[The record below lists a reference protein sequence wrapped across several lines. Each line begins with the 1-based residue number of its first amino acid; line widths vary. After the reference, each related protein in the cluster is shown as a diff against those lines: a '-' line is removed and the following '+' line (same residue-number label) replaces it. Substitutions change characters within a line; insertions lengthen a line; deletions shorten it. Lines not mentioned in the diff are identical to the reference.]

1 VRCTLILVTGATGT
15 VGTELVRQ
23 LVEAG
28 ETPRVLVRDPAK
40 LGAIKAKVDVAV
52 GDLGRPET
60 LTPALCG
67 VTKVFLLAF
76 GANLPKY
83 DANLIDAAKAAK
95 VEHIVKLSVLTIDE
109 EPPSAVT
116 AWHLPGEEKL
126 RTSGMAWTFLRPDV
140 FMSNTLSWA
149 PTIKEQG
156 LFYHPT
162 GQGKWAPID
171 PFDIAA
177 VGVAALTKSGHASN
191 AYTLTGPV
199 TLSAGE
205 HAEILT
211 RVLGKPTALG
221 YSPPRPPKGTVQAKA
236 VNL

>member
-1 VRCTLILVTGATGT
+1 MILVTGATGT

-60 LTPALCG
+60 LTPALHG

-76 GANLPKY
+76 GADLPKY
-83 DANLIDAAKAAK
+83 DANLIDVAKDTK
-95 VEHIVKLSVLTIDE
+95 VEHVVKLSVLTIDQ

-116 AWHLPGEEKL
+116 AWHRPGEEKL
-126 RTSGMAWTFLRPDV
+126 RTSGMAWTFLRPGV

-156 LFYHPT
+156 LFDHPT
-162 GQGKWAPID
+162 GQGTQLANR
-171 PFDIAA
+171 
-177 VGVAALTKSGHASN
+177 GRG
-191 AYTLTGPV
+191 
-199 TLSAGE
+199 
-205 HAEILT
+205 
-211 RVLGKPTALG
+211 R
-221 YSPPRPPKGTVQAKA
+221 
-236 VNL
+236 